1 MIQQS
6 LNQRMNQDL
15 GHQGHRWECV
25 GTSHYHKVRVG
36 RPLLIGYAS
45 PRFARATPALASSP
59 ELGRRGPPNPVDGK
73 EGLVAFGGSKSRAV
87 KCPPGMPIR
96 KTFRIW
102 KIGGKSIANLR
113 TLPQAVV

>member
-1 MIQQS
+1 
-6 LNQRMNQDL
+6 MNQDL